1 MLDITTIGEVLID
14 LTQTGCSEQGV
25 PLFAAYP
32 GGAPANVAVAA
43 AKLGASTAFVGKT
56 GQDEFG
62 SYLRRVLAEHGVDVT
77 GLHTDRSPTSLAV
90 VSVSPGGERSFRF
103 MRGADTNLSPDEI
116 DEGWVDRS
124 KVLHFGSVSLT
135 AGMSRSATIFAARRA
150 HKTGKLVSY
159 DPNYRPSLWRG
170 REEAMQWLQ
179 IPLPLAGLVKMSQ
192 EELPLLT
199 GSEDLE
205 RGSQIL
211 EDMGI
216 RLVVV
221 TLGDRGA
228 FYRWRGRTGLVPG
241 VDVEA
246 VDTNGAGD
254 TFLGAL
260 LYRLTRRGDSPLEGL
275 TVSELEEA
283 LDFSNRAAALTC
295 TRSPAPGRGPS
306 PPCPPW
312 RSCPER
318 GSEPVPSA
326 RWDKVAIPSRGAF
339 VMQQFTYT
347 ITDPIG
353 LHARPAGL
361 LVRAARALDSTV
373 TIRRGDRSVSAV
385 ELMNL
390 MSMGVRQGEQVTV
403 TIEGGDEEASRR
415 AMEQFFQENL

>member
-43 AKLGASTAFVGKT
+43 AKLGAKTAFIGKT
-56 GQDEFG
+56 GQDGFG
-62 SYLRRVLAEHGVDVT
+62 AYLRQVLTENGVDVT

-90 VSVSPGGERSFRF
+90 VSVSRDGERAFRF

-124 KVLHFGSVSLT
+124 RVLHFGSVSLT

-179 IPLPLAGLVKMSQ
+179 IPLPLAGLVKMSLG
-192 EELPLLT
+192 ELPLLT

-216 RLVVV
+216 KLVVV

-260 LYRLTRRGDSPLEGL
+260 LYRLTRRGTPPWRGSPSPSWRRRW
-275 TVSELEEA
+275 TSPIA
-283 LDFSNRAAALTC
+283 PPP
-295 TRSPAPGRGPS
+295 SPAPGTERS

-312 RSCPER
+312 MRWRGPVRRAEPAALWGGKQGNQNKER
-318 GSEPVPSA
+318 LLCSSLPIPLPIPLASMPVP
-326 RWDKVAIPSRGAF
+326 
-339 VMQQFTYT
+339 
-347 ITDPIG
+347 
-353 LHARPAGL
+353 
-361 LVRAARALDSTV
+361 LDCW
-373 TIRRGDRSVSAV
+373 
-385 ELMNL
+385 
-390 MSMGVRQGEQVTV
+390 
-403 TIEGGDEEASRR
+403 
-415 AMEQFFQENL
+415 

>member
-179 IPLPLAGLVKMSQ
+179 IPLPLAGLVKCANCGQNMQRMVMKGSAY
-192 EELPLLT
+192 LLC
-199 GSEDLE
+199 
-205 RGSQIL
+205 
-211 EDMGI
+211 
-216 RLVVV
+216 
-221 TLGDRGA
+221 
-228 FYRWRGRTGLVPG
+228 
-241 VDVEA
+241 
-246 VDTNGAGD
+246 
-254 TFLGAL
+254 
-260 LYRLTRRGDSPLEGL
+260 TRRGCCASTKIDLVEGQILNYLTDTLAKLTMDQPQHIPGRDTDVLETALSQVRDSLAGTDRQKNRLYELLELGEYDL
-275 TVSELEEA
+275 ELFRERLAAVKEKRAALEKKEAELERSLREIQCSNPA
-283 LDFSNRAAALTC
+283 LLAEKIRAVLDAYSTADAAGKNALLKSVLESVWYKKEKKTKPADFQLQ
-295 TRSPAPGRGPS
+295 
-306 PPCPPW
+306 
-312 RSCPER
+312 
-318 GSEPVPSA
+318 
-326 RWDKVAIPSRGAF
+326 F
-339 VMQQFTYT
+339 V
-347 ITDPIG
+347 
-353 LHARPAGL
+353 L
-361 LVRAARALDSTV
+361 RAL
-373 TIRRGDRSVSAV
+373 
-385 ELMNL
+385 
-390 MSMGVRQGEQVTV
+390 
-403 TIEGGDEEASRR
+403 
-415 AMEQFFQENL
+415 